1 MPTWSDI
8 LQWDHTGL
16 SDTAASLSA
25 ARSTLAANADEAAL
39 AESSI
44 ASSGTTIDQARQTLK
59 SLNSSHD
66 DLVNEVSELMMA
78 TSEASDGVWDVETKV
93 LECQLFVEM
102 YPYLSIGTDGT
113 VTYDIRHATVL
124 EAGDYSKSTEINQDN
139 INRYNN
145 SVELQEMVDNAVARA
160 VEVDDAYAKRLQA
173 LIDGT
178 YTCSETSASTS
189 PGLPD
194 QPQEEWS
201 TTEVAT
207 WWNSLTQE
215 EKDAIIANNP
225 EWIGNLDGV
234 DMDSRD
240 RANRN
245 RVDDELE
252 QARQDVAAAQARYD
266 QWASE
271 GHTNPRGE
279 PLPNPYDDELRVAKE
294 RQADL
299 EAIQS
304 HVEEN
309 PDHGLLVLDT
319 SGTER
324 VRAAIGIGDVDTAE
338 HVGTFVPGM
347 ATNPA
352 SGLEGYVDD
361 VERIRKYANQ
371 QDSGT
376 VATVAWLGYDAP
388 PGVGDPGWTSVMST
402 DKAEAGAD
410 ALNSFTEGIN
420 SSRAATGRAEPH
432 QTVLGHSYGSTTSGI
447 AVAVA
452 RKGVV
457 DDLVMFG
464 SPGSGVHDVHE
475 YNLGTGQAHV
485 SAVDSHDLVQGMG
498 PDFSFGTNPTKLPGI
513 NHLSGETPEAT
524 GWSYLNPFG
533 RHSTYLMEGSG
544 ALMDMSKVVAG
555 REP

>member
-16 SDTAASLSA
+16 SDTAASLST

-66 DLVNEVSELMMA
+66 DLVNDVSELMMA

-93 LECQLFVEM
+93 LECQQ
-102 YPYLSIGTDGT
+102 YTQTHPYLTIGTDGT
-113 VTYDIRHATVL
+113 VTYERAQATSMGSG
-124 EAGDYSKSTEINQDN
+124 AP
-139 INRYNN
+139 NN
-145 SVELQEMVDNAVARA
+145 STATALENAKRDNAAIELGKLIAGAVARA

-178 YTCSETSASTS
+178 YTCSETSASSS

-207 WWNSLTQE
+207 WWSSLTQE

-271 GHTNPRGE
+271 VDINYRGK
-279 PLPNPYDDELRVAKE
+279 LLANPYDDELQLAKD

-304 HVEEN
+304 HVEAN

-319 SGTER
+319 SGSER

-347 ATNPA
+347 GMNPA
-352 SGLEGYVDD
+352 TGLEGYVGDAARIKEYA
-361 VERIRKYANQ
+361 ERQNE
-371 QDSGT
+371 S

-388 PGVGDPGWTSVMST
+388 PGVGDPGWTSVTST

-420 SSRAATGRAEPH
+420 SSRAAAGRAEPH

-498 PDFSFGTNPTKLPGI
+498 PDLLFGTNPSKLPGI
-513 NHLSGETPEAT
+513 NHLSGETPDAT

-533 RHSTYLMEGSG
+533 RHSSYLVEGSE
-544 ALMDMSKVVAG
+544 ALIDMSKVVAG
-555 REP
+555 MEP